1 MSALNAQPLPD
12 QTSIPPA
19 VMEELIA
26 WSVRLSSGTASKEDE
41 HNFQQWRAKDP
52 VHEAAWQKL
61 YAMEQQLNT
70 VPEQSKA
77 LLTQTIAL
85 VDRQSQRSAKRHS
98 TFKQLGLG
106 AIAFFALSLL
116 FNQFGPWQQ
125 QSHFATAL
133 GQRATYTLSDG
144 TTLTLNTNTSVDIHY
159 ALLKRE
165 IVLNNGEIYLETGK
179 DPQALFGR
187 RAFWVNTKQAALE
200 AIGTRFSVYQQETS
214 TRLHVSEGIV
224 AMHTEAHPTV
234 RAYANESYSMQGAA
248 SLPLKTESQEQDP
261 MAWLEGVI
269 VAKQMPLD
277 ALVAELLRYQA
288 LPVTYD
294 AEIGNLTVSG
304 VFQLNRADPAE
315 HALQTIA
322 QTLPI
327 RITRQ
332 NDRIVIRKK

>member
-1 MSALNAQPLPD
+1 MSALNAKPFPD
-12 QTSIPPA
+12 ESSIPPA

-26 WSVRLSSGTASKEDE
+26 WSVRLSSGTASEEVK

-70 VPEQSKA
+70 VPEKSKA
-77 LLTQTIAL
+77 LVSQTIAL
-85 VDRQSQRSAKRHS
+85 VDQQSQRSAKRHN

-106 AIAFFALSLL
+106 AITFFVLSLL
-116 FNQFGPWQQ
+116 VNQFGPWQQ
-125 QSHFATAL
+125 QSHFVTPL

-187 RAFWVNTKQAALE
+187 RPFWVNTKQTALE

-224 AMHTEAHPTV
+224 AMHTEAHPPV
-234 RAYANESYSMQGAA
+234 RAYANESYRMQGANA
-248 SLPLKTESQEQDP
+248 LPVKVDAQQQDP
-261 MAWLEGVI
+261 TAWLEGVI
-269 VAKQMPLD
+269 VAKQMRLD

-294 AEIGNLTVSG
+294 TEAGNLTVSG
-304 VFQLNRADPAE
+304 VFQLNRMDPAE
-315 HALQTIA
+315 HALHTIA